1 MSEEG
6 LMRISKNIYVCND
19 NYIYVKKKKKAKG
32 WGKKMRGKKWTRVA
46 KRGVRVGEDPFSSVF
61 LVCLNKTLKDFQKT

>member
-19 NYIYVKKKKKAKG
+19 NYIYVKKKKGKRLRKKDE
-32 WGKKMRGKKWTRVA
+32 GKKM
-46 KRGVRVGEDPFSSVF
+46 
-61 LVCLNKTLKDFQKT
+61 N